1 MNKSINFNAIVAMNN
16 IDQGIGFKEN
26 LPWNIKEDNLLGKVF
41 LKNHQFL
48 NHVL

>member
-26 LPWNIKEDNLLGKVF
+26 LPWNIKEDNDYFMRV
-41 LKNHQFL
+41 
-48 NHVL
+48 VETT